1 MRVVIA
7 DDNGFARGILESAVV
22 VECGFELVGTAK
34 NGEQAIELCRKLR
47 PDLAILDNNM
57 PPILGEEA
65 GRQILAGGYAK
76 DVILASL
83 SQDTVSKWKREGKK
97 AIAKPFKPE
106 LLAKQ
111 IKALL

>member
-7 DDNGFARGILESAVV
+7 DDSSIARGLLESAVV
-22 VECGFELVGTAK
+22 IECGFELVGKAR
-34 NGEQAIELCRKLR
+34 NGQESIELCRKLR

-65 GRQILAGGYAK
+65 ARQIIANGYAK

-83 SQDTVSKWKREGKK
+83 SQDTVAKWKREGKK
-97 AIAKPFKPE
+97 ALAKPFKPTQ
-106 LLAKQ
+106 LAKQ